1 MNFLVRLG
9 QSAGIGAG
17 VGLLWVLAYTPASLP
32 LLPLLVTH
40 AVLAVALQAA
50 LWVCGV
56 RCRAWAPFAMGLVLA
71 LIVMPAWMA
80 PFHDGGF
87 IGGAQGYA
95 LDGLA
100 VGLGGLCGVA
110 GGVAIGI
117 GGVWYKR
124 GVAGIA
130 VLLLGLIGSG
140 YMTLSSFGASLQ
152 PRAIEVSESWPET
165 PVAVIGID
173 GADWKLI
180 DALIAQGE
188 LPNLAA
194 LIDEGRRGVL
204 RSVEPIYSPVVWSSI
219 FSGQYPAEHGL
230 VDWYRAD
237 ARNRKVPML
246 WDLYGAHGRRSITVN
261 VPGSWPAARI
271 EHGAMLAGFPIPGL
285 VTGARGQMGGFIAT
299 TKLGESGFL
308 ATERLVSQ
316 GDDLWKL
323 DVGLALPNLRP
334 RFAGFR
340 HALVDLLVRKQML
353 RVKGTRLVFDVKRA
367 GDSVS
372 LSSAYTETP
381 IVLTEGQVSP
391 WLRIPMDD
399 TDARLRIHALEISDE
414 RVALYALPPMQ
425 TPERPRFPFVTGVPD
440 PTTLYR
446 ESSPYIVE
454 GLGWIAHKDARVIDV
469 VADEILDG
477 ETEHLYASE
486 QLLKAGFPDL
496 FTYIIT
502 VTDRIQH
509 PFWPAYEPE
518 AYPDRPAHF
527 DALGSRN
534 PVVESW
540 RLADEVLG
548 TLLSYVPDT
557 ALVML
562 ASDHGFLADAEDGD
576 GDHRSDGIWLAKGPM
591 IPSDGEDLEMS
602 AADFVP
608 TLLRC
613 VGAPQA
619 KDFGGQAHAAVCPT
633 VPAVA
638 EVATYNGSPPTGETQ
653 EAIID
658 SSREEQLRSLGYVE

>member
-1 MNFLVRLG
+1 
-9 QSAGIGAG
+9 
-17 VGLLWVLAYTPASLP
+17 
-32 LLPLLVTH
+32 
-40 AVLAVALQAA
+40 
-50 LWVCGV
+50 
-56 RCRAWAPFAMGLVLA
+56 
-71 LIVMPAWMA
+71 
-80 PFHDGGF
+80 
-87 IGGAQGYA
+87 
-95 LDGLA
+95 
-100 VGLGGLCGVA
+100 
-110 GGVAIGI
+110 
-117 GGVWYKR
+117 
-124 GVAGIA
+124 
-130 VLLLGLIGSG
+130 
-140 YMTLSSFGASLQ
+140 MTLSSFGASLQ
-152 PRAIEVSESWPET
+152 PRAVAVSEAWPET

-180 DALIAQGE
+180 DALIAKGE
-188 LPNLAA
+188 LPNLAG

-204 RSVEPIYSPVVWSSI
+204 RSVEPVYSPVVWSSI
-219 FSGQYPAEHGL
+219 FSGQYPADHGL

-261 VPGSWPAARI
+261 VPGSWPAAPI
-271 EHGAMLAGFPIPGL
+271 EEGAMLAGFPIPGL
-285 VTGARGQMGGFIAT
+285 VTGARGQLGGFIAS

-308 ATERLVSQ
+308 ATELLEST
-316 GDDLWKL
+316 GDRTWEL
-323 DVGLALPNLRP
+323 DVGLALPNLKP
-334 RFAGFR
+334 RVSGVR
-340 HALVDLLVRKQML
+340 HALVDLLVRKQVL
-353 RVKGTRLVFDVKRA
+353 GVKGTRLVLDVKRA
-367 GDSVS
+367 GESVS
-372 LSSAYTETP
+372 ISSAYTETP
-381 IVLTEGQVSP
+381 VVLTAGEVSP

-414 RVALYALPPMQ
+414 RLALYVLPPMQ

-440 PTTLYR
+440 PSTLYR

-454 GLGWIAHKDARVIDV
+454 GLGWIAHKDARVIDA

-486 QLLKAGFPDL
+486 ELLKAGFPDL

-518 AYPDRPAHF
+518 AYPDRPAYF

-540 RLADEVLG
+540 RLADETLG
-548 TLLSYVPDT
+548 TLLSYVPES
-557 ALVML
+557 ALIML
-562 ASDHGFLADAEDGD
+562 ASDHGFLADVEDGD

-591 IPSDGEDLEMS
+591 IPAGGEDLEMS
-602 AADFVP
+602 AVDFVP

-633 VPAVA
+633 VRAPQA
-638 EVATYNGSPPTGETQ
+638 VATYNGSPPSADTR